1 MKTRQLAGLAR
12 ALRASRRSWGFGA
25 AMLAAGATQGA
36 TVEIEVWHT
45 LTGPNK
51 AEFEKLAKR
60 FNKEQSDVEVELR
73 DFSSAQTLQKDA
85 AEALKKK
92 KGPNLV
98 QLADNRSPEVVRS
111 EEHTSELQSLMRIS
125 YAVCCLKQKNT

>member
-1 MKTRQLAGLAR
+1 MKTLQLAGLAR
-12 ALRASRRSWGFGA
+12 ALIASRRTWVFGA
-25 AMLAAGATQGA
+25 AMLAAGAAQGA

-60 FNKEQSDVEVELR
+60 FNKEQSNVEVELR
-73 DFSSAQTLQKDA
+73 DFSSAQTLPNDA

-92 KGPNLV
+92 KETNLV
-98 QLADNRSPEVVRS
+98 QPAETSPPRSKKARA
-111 EEHTSELQSLMRIS
+111 R
-125 YAVCCLKQKNT
+125 K